1 MVPFLHVSLRMRVR
15 GFMDISTVLLDGAVS
30 RGIVGCV
37 CVCVD
42 VNVVHVRQNIQGLSE
57 VVNSQNSQRVSGLR
71 E

>member
-1 MVPFLHVSLRMRVR
+1 MVRFLHVSLRMRVR

-37 CVCVD
+37 CVD

-57 VVNSQNSQRVSGLR
+57 VVNSQNSQRVPGLR